1 MVGPYKHT
9 FKHCIKLFIIIFG
22 CCLFSSP
29 LSAYEPGWEPRDLS
43 SSDITKVLML
53 GTGNPLPYPHRS
65 GTSIAVIVNETPYIF
80 DAGDGT
86 WHAMGKEMPYFGQS
100 RVKGFTMKNDAANKL
115 FITHLHSDHT
125 LGVSAFVLGGWTLGG
140 TVPKNIYGPP
150 GTQELVDGILQAYR
164 RDIDYR
170 IYSPTE
176 KNDTGWRARA
186 YEISTE
192 GLAYEDDNVKVYAYK
207 ACHGLWPFPISYR
220 VETPDRVIAIS
231 GDTTADCD
239 GIRQASKGADILLIE
254 GITHAGPAKGKDAW
268 PQNKPAIPIAQI
280 KSIMHSSTREIAT
293 LANEVKPKL
302 LVTYH
307 EQNYTN
313 NRNQMEDE
321 IRKFG
326 WKGKYVSSRDGD
338 IF

>member
-1 MVGPYKHT
+1 MWTCREV
-9 FKHCIKLFIIIFG
+9 
-22 CCLFSSP
+22 
-29 LSAYEPGWEPRDLS
+29 
-43 SSDITKVLML
+43 
-53 GTGNPLPYPHRS
+53 
-65 GTSIAVIVNETPYIF
+65 PYIF
-80 DAGDGT
+80 DAGDGAWGAT
-86 WHAMGKEMPYFGQS
+86 GREMPYFGKS
-100 RVKGFTMKNDAANKL
+100 RVKGFTMKNSKATKI

-125 LGVSAFVLGGWTLGG
+125 FGLPGLLLGAWSLGRTEPIH
-140 TVPKNIYGPP
+140 VYGPK
-150 GTQELVDGILQAYR
+150 GTPELVEGILSSYR
-164 RDIDYR
+164 REIDYR

-176 KNDTGWRARA
+176 KNDTGWRAKA
-186 YEISTE
+186 HEISKE
-192 GLAYEDDNVKVYAYK
+192 GLAYQDENVKVYAYK

-220 VETPDRVIAIS
+220 VETPDRVIVIS

-268 PQNKPAIPIAQI
+268 PQNNPAIPISLT
-280 KSIMHSSTREIAT
+280 KSIMHSSTKEIAA

-313 NRNQMEDE
+313 NSNQMEEE